1 MSNDL
6 GKWALLDAAG
16 GSINRYNLSGGQFGS
31 IIKRLESD
39 RTLGMDPKAIN
50 RTTHKDLSIGTV
62 VALLFIIVENWK

>member
-1 MSNDL
+1 M

-16 GSINRYNLSGGQFGS
+16 GSVNRYNLSGGQFGS
-31 IIKRLESD
+31 IIKCLKSD

-62 VALLFIIVENWK
+62 VLLFIIVNLNVQS

>member
-1 MSNDL
+1 M

-31 IIKRLESD
+31 IIKCHKSD

-62 VALLFIIVENWK
+62 VVLLFITVNLNVQS